1 MSAQALIESVDQVV
15 GCAFAVSHENRF
27 VAWNANAARTL
38 GWTDEDVIGRDA
50 SELMEVKDLFGNR
63 WCPHHCGFH
72 EMARRGEPIQTVCL
86 FLKAK
91 SGEYHQ
97 FFGSVSAVAA
107 ETQDRRSSRNRPEWD
122 LVFQLQQERR
132 RQTAGALIERLLHR
146 QSAAAVPAAVR
157 DEDSPQLT
165 ARQKE
170 VLSLLA
176 EGFEPARIAKRL
188 GVSVN
193 TVRSHIQGILLNLD
207 CHSQA
212 NAVAIAIRQ
221 GLI

>member
-1 MSAQALIESVDQVV
+1 M
-15 GCAFAVSHENRF
+15 
-27 VAWNANAARTL
+27 TL
-38 GWTDEDVIGRDA
+38 GWTGEDVIGRDA
-50 SELMEVKDLFGNR
+50 GELMEVKDLFGNR
-63 WCPHHCGFH
+63 LCPHHCGLH
-72 EMARRGEPIQTVCL
+72 EMARRGEPFQTVCL

-91 SGEYHQ
+91 NGEYHQ

-107 ETQDRRSSRNRPEWD
+107 ETHDRDAKRKQRGWD
-122 LVFQLQQERR
+122 LVFRLQQERR

-146 QSAAAVPAAVR
+146 QAALPVPASAP
-157 DEDSPQLT
+157 DGQPPQLT

-176 EGFEPARIAKRL
+176 EGCEPPRIAKRL

-193 TVRSHIQGILLNLD
+193 TVRNHIQRILMNLD